1 MIQKAEIKFKTY
13 FDKDSRRKGNET
25 FQLSHHLV
33 DLVYNDVILPFK
45 DKFLTPYNKIIDNPL
60 LRLINSHLS
69 NTNNGTVKEN
79 PKHCDEIFY
88 DYLNDVSNKTN
99 EKYFLFIFKFIVLFR
114 ECINKFKRTDQNIE
128 QEYCETHGA
137 ESAPDLC
144 NEFIIDFM
152 ELNNYF
158 GLNSEDQ
165 KNEFIEII
173 QHFCLWLYEN
183 GHTSSRLTLLI

>member
-25 FQLSHHLV
+25 FHLSLQLVEIVFH
-33 DLVYNDVILPFK
+33 DVVLPFK
-45 DKFLTPYNKIIDNPL
+45 DKFANNYSTIEAHPL
-60 LRLINSHLS
+60 LRYIVSHIQGY
-69 NTNNGTVKEN
+69 NNGTVKEN
-79 PKHCDEIFY
+79 TKHCDEIFY
-88 DYLNDVSNKTN
+88 DYLNDVANKTN
-99 EKYFLFIFKFIVLFR
+99 EKYFVFIFKFIVLFR
-114 ECINKFKRTDQNIE
+114 ECINKFKRTDQNTE
-128 QEYCETHGA
+128 KEFCETHGA

-152 ELNNYF
+152 EVNNYF
-158 GLNSEDQ
+158 CMNSEEQ